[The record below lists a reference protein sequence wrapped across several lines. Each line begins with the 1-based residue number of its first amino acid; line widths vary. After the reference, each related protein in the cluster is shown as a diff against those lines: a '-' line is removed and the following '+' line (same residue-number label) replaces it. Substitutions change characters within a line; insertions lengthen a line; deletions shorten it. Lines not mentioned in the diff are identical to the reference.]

1 MVWLLRKGKQKSP
14 YMKGGGIVLR
24 YSGCHQVIK
33 FVYKLAAEETFGLI
47 LEGLD
52 LDP

>member
-1 MVWLLRKGKQKSP
+1 MVWLLRKGKQKSL

-24 YSGCHQVIK
+24 YNECHQVIK
-33 FVYKLAAEETFGLI
+33 FVYKVAADETFGLI
-47 LEGLD
+47 LEGLG